1 MSANHRSHWAT
12 VAAALT
18 MGTALPLLAHHSFA
32 PFDMQKTKVLTGVAT
47 RVNPDANH
55 LQIFFAE
62 MNADRTNVVRDK
74 DGKAIIWSVEMAGSA
89 ASAQDG
95 ISVNSFQPG
104 TVFSVALHPARNGD
118 PSGFRE
124 GPLFKCP
131 VDPKST
137 ATPPK
142 ALPPKAGQHCDSVE
156 GRIAHG
162 QGRLPTPT
170 PGN

>member
-1 MSANHRSHWAT
+1 MKAMNRSRWGNAVGA
-12 VAAALT
+12 VALGVA
-18 MGTALPLLAHHSFA
+18 MPLLAHHSFA
-32 PFDMQKTKVLTGVAT
+32 PYDMQKTKILTGVVT

-62 MNADRTNVVRDK
+62 MNPERKNVVRDAENK
-74 DGKAIIWSVEMAGSA
+74 PIIWSVEMAGSA

-95 ISVNSFQPG
+95 ISVSSFTQG
-104 TVFSVALHPARNGD
+104 TVFSVAVHPARNGD

-131 VDPKST
+131 AGANGKAV
-137 ATPPK
+137 PPK
-142 ALPPKAGQHCDSVE
+142 VGQHCDSVE
-156 GRIAHG
+156 GRLAYG

-170 PGN
+170 N